1 MRRRRK
7 KDIIIELTSLL
18 DVIMIMIFMV
28 MGENSKLV
36 GETQSELKTAQEE
49 KSQLQIEYDDTYK
62 KLQEALGELEE
73 GDLREVLK
81 KLRENES
88 KLNAYEYMND
98 VVTVINIELKN
109 NTNNTVRYLT
119 YGDPS
124 DHDAEQS
131 QCEIRSNDDLKIA
144 IDKIKVFI
152 HDYKS
157 KSDIDILYVIF
168 SFDPENVFQDDY
180 AEINEALKKIENVSE
195 SSNFRYRVNPVN
207 ETLSQ

>member
-36 GETQSELKTAQEE
+36 GETQSDLKAAREE

-73 GDLREVLK
+73 GDLQEVLK

-144 IDKIKVFI
+144 IDKMKVFI

-157 KSDIDILYVIF
+157 KSDIDILYIIF

>member
-1 MRRRRK
+1 MRRRRR

-36 GETQSELKTAQEE
+36 EETQSDLKTAQEE

-73 GDLREVLK
+73 GDLQEVLK
-81 KLRENES
+81 KLRESES

-109 NTNNTVRYLT
+109 NSNNTVRYLT
-119 YGDPS
+119 YGDPG
-124 DHDAEQS
+124 DYGAEQN
-131 QCEIRSNDDLKIA
+131 QCEIRSSDELNTA
-144 IDKIKVFI
+144 IDKMKVFI
-152 HDYKS
+152 HDYRS
-157 KSDIDILYVIF
+157 KDDIDILYVIF

-180 AEINEALKKIENVSE
+180 AAINEALKRLENISE
-195 SSNFRYRVNPVN
+195 SSNFRYRINPADKA
-207 ETLSQ
+207 S

>member
-36 GETQSELKTAQEE
+36 GETQSDLKAAQEE

-73 GDLREVLK
+73 GDLQEVLK

-131 QCEIRSNDDLKIA
+131 QCEIRGNDDLKIA
-144 IDKIKVFI
+144 IDKMKVFI

-180 AEINEALKKIENVSE
+180 AEVNEALKKIENVSE

>member
-73 GDLREVLK
+73 GDLQEVLK

-131 QCEIRSNDDLKIA
+131 QCDIRSNDDLKIA
-144 IDKIKVFI
+144 IDKMKVFI

>member
-1 MRRRRK
+1 MRRRRR

-36 GETQSELKTAQEE
+36 EETQSDLKTAQEE
-49 KSQLQIEYDDTYK
+49 KSQLQIEYDDTYI

-73 GDLREVLK
+73 GDLQEVLK
-81 KLRENES
+81 KLRESES

-109 NTNNTVRYLT
+109 NSNNTVRYLT

-124 DHDAEQS
+124 DYDAEQN
-131 QCEIRSNDDLKIA
+131 QCEIRSNDELNTA
-144 IDKIKVFI
+144 IDKMKVFI
-152 HDYKS
+152 HDYKT

-168 SFDPENVFQDDY
+168 SFDPKNVFQDDY
-180 AEINEALKKIENVSE
+180 AAINEALKKMENISE
-195 SSNFRYRVNPVN
+195 SSNFRYRINPVN
-207 ETLSQ
+207 ED